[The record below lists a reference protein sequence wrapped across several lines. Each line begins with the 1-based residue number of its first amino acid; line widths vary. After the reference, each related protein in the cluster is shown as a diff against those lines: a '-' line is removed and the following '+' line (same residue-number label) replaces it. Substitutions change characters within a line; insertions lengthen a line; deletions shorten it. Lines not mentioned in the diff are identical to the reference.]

1 VTDDGGGQLD
11 VIANRGRF
19 ETPLA
24 PGATGTVRIAVRLP
38 KAPGEYRL
46 ALTMLQ
52 ESFAWFDD
60 LDPSLRLMLTG
71 TAATPDGQV

>member
-1 VTDDGGGQLD
+1 LSHR
-11 VIANRGRF
+11 ALRGKASKEFLVNPYRQRF
-19 ETPLA
+19 LR
-24 PGATGTVRIAVRLP
+24 PGPCVIAVRLP

-71 TAATPDGQV
+71 RAANP